1 LQPHLF
7 ILLAG
12 KPLVLQAAAVIASA
26 AVILIAR
33 QFLIQQFGSQLFYDP
48 ITLFAIPLAIALATG
63 FRPGR
68 IGLKLGTTVRDLPLT
83 ALLLLACSPL
93 IFIASRSP
101 VFYNYYPLFGW
112 ARNGLP
118 GLAAYELFILV
129 LMASTEFF
137 FRGFLMF
144 GTKKKLGANA
154 SNLLQAAPYVLVH
167 LGKPPLEIPAS
178 LVGGLLFGWLDQK
191 SESIAP
197 SIVLHFGFNLL
208 MDIFCLQAAGL
219 LFA

>member
-48 ITLFAIPLAIALATG
+48 ITLFAIPLAIGLALR
-63 FRPGR
+63 FKPQQL
-68 IGLKLGTTVRDLPLT
+68 GLRLGNTVRDLPIT

-93 IFIASRSP
+93 IFIASRFP

-118 GLAAYELFILV
+118 ALAAYELFILV

-167 LGKPPLEIPAS
+167 LGKPQLELPAS

-191 SESIAP
+191 SDSIAP
-197 SIVLHFGFNLL
+197 SITLHFGFNLL
-208 MDIFCLQAAGL
+208 MDLFCLQAAGL